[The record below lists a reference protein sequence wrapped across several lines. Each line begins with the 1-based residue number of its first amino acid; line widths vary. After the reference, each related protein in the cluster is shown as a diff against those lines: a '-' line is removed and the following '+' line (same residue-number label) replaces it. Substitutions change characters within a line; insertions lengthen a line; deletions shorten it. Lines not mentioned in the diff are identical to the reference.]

1 MDDQGC
7 IQTVFIYVLG
17 KIQVLKNRLAH
28 IPAEA
33 ILVGDVENKWPPS
46 VPRTETEAKE
56 IIRAPLSRGGIIKS
70 TAAHWDDIVWFDE
83 QILGAKPNR
92 VGGIDIRVVFWSPAY
107 GGSFITL

>member
-46 VPRTETEAKE
+46 VPRTETEAKK
-56 IIRAPLSRGGIIKS
+56 IIRAAFGRGGIIKS
-70 TAAHWDDIVWFDE
+70 AAAQWDDIFRFNE
-83 QILGAKPNR
+83 
-92 VGGIDIRVVFWSPAY
+92 
-107 GGSFITL
+107 